1 MSIHPTNSGQ
11 PTDPS
16 GHPDTQ
22 ALELIAT
29 GASSDEAALLHAAE
43 CPICQ
48 AAIAEI
54 EANNKFLSN
63 MLSVARSVAATDAAK
78 TPLAQQPGIPGY
90 EILGE
95 IHRGGQGVVFRARQ
109 IATKREVAIKMPLAG
124 SFVSAKAKARFER
137 EIELVAQMQHPNI
150 VTVHDSGLT
159 PDGRYYIVMELI
171 DGLTLD
177 KFISAGSEQSTQTG
191 RRRTAFI
198 LRLFAKIANALSH
211 AHARGVVHRDIKP
224 GNVIVDGRG
233 EPHVVDFG
241 LARRG
246 EWNPESSPTLVDE
259 FQGTPAYASPEQVGG
274 DPRAIDI
281 RTDIYS
287 LGVMLYRSLTGHWP
301 YAVDGSL
308 SDQIRNIKHTLPLA
322 PSRRTRFIDPDVD
335 TIVLTSL
342 AKESERR
349 YQSASALES
358 DISAYLAGQPISA
371 RRASV
376 WYVLRKAAGRRKA
389 LSVAIAAITIAAGAS
404 FVAWQAVQQA
414 DLRIA
419 TAQATAQSA
428 AAHLSQRLLS
438 QIATASGGA
447 LQQGFARR
455 ILDAAAIDLDN
466 GLSSDQP
473 LTYAAL
479 RRQLGLMYA
488 QLDQH
493 SAALHQFQAS
503 LAALERW
510 TDAPRHELAQLRM
523 LMSREQQQLGRFRDA
538 ADMARQAI
546 SGSDNSTL
554 EGQSQ
559 RLQAHADLLG
569 ALVRTDVTGADQS
582 LADDAI
588 ANARRELNAYPRAS
602 AASRAALHT
611 VLAQMALARSG
622 NSQAQAD
629 ADAAVALA
637 QTGAGVEPQVA
648 ANAVAVLCRV
658 HAAKGEF
665 PQAMASIASQARAMS
680 GDRWAWASQVLAAL
694 AQPCDAAATDAATRA
709 VWVQHVDDACA
720 VLIAVARDDE
730 RATGLLAAAAGQSAD
745 RLRLGERT
753 AELASAA
760 AGVMYKTPGPGSP
773 ERIRALQLAA
783 AGYKRSG
790 NNQAELASLR
800 AAVEATDLSI
810 KPERSLQID
819 LLNRLYK
826 RSDELGD
833 LTGALAA
840 ATRSANASTASNDI
854 RGALKTLFERARL
867 LERSGNFEAAAA
879 ETAQCIWLARER
891 HEIQLLAE
899 LHLYQ
904 AWLADLRDLPGAAA
918 VSLIEGDAHLARVE
932 NPDRIIVHVLNANRA
947 PVLRR
952 LGYGDECTRI
962 LDAAA
967 NGTLET
973 LGPKINVT
981 RRVLEQAILNAEL
994 TGNRAR
1000 ASELR
1005 HRLAE

>member
-1 MSIHPTNSGQ
+1 MSIQPTNSSQ

-43 CPICQ
+43 CPVCQ
-48 AAIAEI
+48 SAIAEI

-191 RRRTAFI
+191 RRRTAFV

-246 EWNPESSPTLVDE
+246 EWNPESSPTQVDE

-335 TIVLTSL
+335 TIVLTTL

-349 YQSASALES
+349 YQSASAFES
-358 DISAYLAGQPISA
+358 DIAAYLAGQPISA

-376 WYVLRKAAGRRKA
+376 WYVLKKAAGRRKA

-404 FVAWQAVQQA
+404 LVAWQAVQQA

-428 AAHLSQRLLS
+428 AAQLSQRLLS
-438 QIATASGGA
+438 QIASASGGA
-447 LQQGFARR
+447 
-455 ILDAAAIDLDN
+455 
-466 GLSSDQP
+466 
-473 LTYAAL
+473 
-479 RRQLGLMYA
+479 
-488 QLDQH
+488 
-493 SAALHQFQAS
+493 
-503 LAALERW
+503 
-510 TDAPRHELAQLRM
+510 
-523 LMSREQQQLGRFRDA
+523 
-538 ADMARQAI
+538 
-546 SGSDNSTL
+546 
-554 EGQSQ
+554 
-559 RLQAHADLLG
+559 
-569 ALVRTDVTGADQS
+569 
-582 LADDAI
+582 
-588 ANARRELNAYPRAS
+588 
-602 AASRAALHT
+602 
-611 VLAQMALARSG
+611 
-622 NSQAQAD
+622 
-629 ADAAVALA
+629 
-637 QTGAGVEPQVA
+637 
-648 ANAVAVLCRV
+648 
-658 HAAKGEF
+658 
-665 PQAMASIASQARAMS
+665 
-680 GDRWAWASQVLAAL
+680 
-694 AQPCDAAATDAATRA
+694 
-709 VWVQHVDDACA
+709 
-720 VLIAVARDDE
+720 
-730 RATGLLAAAAGQSAD
+730 
-745 RLRLGERT
+745 
-753 AELASAA
+753 
-760 AGVMYKTPGPGSP
+760 
-773 ERIRALQLAA
+773 
-783 AGYKRSG
+783 
-790 NNQAELASLR
+790 
-800 AAVEATDLSI
+800 
-810 KPERSLQID
+810 
-819 LLNRLYK
+819 
-826 RSDELGD
+826 
-833 LTGALAA
+833 
-840 ATRSANASTASNDI
+840 
-854 RGALKTLFERARL
+854 
-867 LERSGNFEAAAA
+867 
-879 ETAQCIWLARER
+879 
-891 HEIQLLAE
+891 
-899 LHLYQ
+899 
-904 AWLADLRDLPGAAA
+904 
-918 VSLIEGDAHLARVE
+918 
-932 NPDRIIVHVLNANRA
+932 
-947 PVLRR
+947 
-952 LGYGDECTRI
+952 
-962 LDAAA
+962 
-967 NGTLET
+967 
-973 LGPKINVT
+973 
-981 RRVLEQAILNAEL
+981 
-994 TGNRAR
+994 
-1000 ASELR
+1000 
-1005 HRLAE
+1005 